1 MRYEKYIIGKLFTS
15 QNGDTDIKKEDITGT
30 GVPVITSGV
39 DKDGVLGNTDVEAR
53 IIKANTITIDMFGNA
68 FFRPFEYKMVTHA
81 RVFSMELI
89 EKEMNEAI
97 GLFLVAQ
104 FHWLPKAY
112 NYSNMCS
119 YAKIKNL
126 TITLPTLDELD
137 ENSPYSEEG
146 FVPDF
151 DYMQERIEE
160 LEQERIEELEQE
172 RIEELEQYLVAT
184 GLNDYELTDEDIETL
199 SLSGFGHYEERDSE
213 DAVKVCKETR
223 EFTLSNILD
232 VITPTKRFNANAVEI
247 TECIGH
253 PYVVRSSTNNG
264 IRGYINEDEK
274 YLNDG
279 NTFSFGQDT
288 ATIFWQPEAYFTGDK
303 IKVLKPKFNCN
314 DEIAN
319 YVMNRIEI
327 AFSGFSWGSQSFKVS
342 VIENMP
348 ISLPIQTD
356 TEGNPIIDTECKY
369 HPDGYIPDWDFM
381 EKYIRAIEKIV
392 IADVVQYKDAMISKT
407 KEVVL

>member
-1 MRYEKYIIGKLFTS
+1 MRYEKYVIGKLFTS

-39 DKDGVLGNTDVEAR
+39 DKNGVLGNTDVKAR

-81 RVFSMELI
+81 RVFSMELVGR
-89 EKEMNEAI
+89 EMNEAI
-97 GLFLVAQ
+97 GLFLTTQ
-104 FHWLPKAY
+104 FHWLPSAY

-119 YAKIKNL
+119 YNKIKDL
-126 TITLPTLDELD
+126 TIILPTLDELD
-137 ENSPYSEEG
+137 ENSPYSDEG

-151 DYMQERIEE
+151 DYM
-160 LEQERIEELEQE
+160 QERIEELEQE

-213 DAVKVCKETR
+213 DAVKVCKEMR
-223 EFTLSNILD
+223 EFTLSSILD

-288 ATIFWQPEAYFTGDK
+288 ATIFWQPKAYFTGDK

-327 AFSGFSWGSQSFKVS
+327 AFSGFSWGTQSFRVS
-342 VIENMP
+342 VIENML

-356 TEGNPIIDTECKY
+356 AEGNPIIDTECKY
-369 HPDGYIPDWDFM
+369 HPDGYIPDWNFM

-407 KEVVL
+407 KEVVA